1 MTSRWTLP
9 GDARS
14 SSALLNVVSA
24 RAIDRAAIA
33 AGTPELE
40 LMERAGAAT
49 AAAIR
54 ERWQP
59 VPTLVLAGSGNNG
72 GDGFVIARLLAEA
85 GWPVRV
91 ACARD
96 LKALS
101 GSAQAMAKRW
111 TGPVTTLEVKSL
123 EGAGLVID
131 ALFGTGLA
139 RPLEG
144 EIRSVVGALNAR
156 DVPVVAVDI
165 PSGIETDS
173 GAVLGV
179 AAQGVAVRADLTVTF
194 FRRKPGLVLMPGRAH
209 AGEIV
214 VSDLGVA
221 DAVYAKITVALF
233 VNGPDLWRDAFP
245 WPTAEG
251 HKYTRGHVVI
261 LGGTEVTGAARL
273 AAHAAQRIG
282 AGLTTIAADPSVVP
296 IYAAFRADLMVK
308 PITGADGFRDLLSDK
323 RLNAVLLG
331 PGSGADDRLAG
342 AIAAALDSEAALALD
357 ADCFRVLA
365 DRANGLV
372 KRLNNRVI
380 MTPHEGEFSRVFGS
394 PQPRLDAALRAA
406 RETGATMLL
415 KGSDTV
421 VAGPDGRAVIN
432 TEAPPDLATAG
443 SGDVLAGLI
452 VGLLA
457 NRLPPLL
464 AGIIGCWIHGR
475 AAASFGPGLLAGDI
489 PDLVPRVLAELRS

>member
-1 MTSRWTLP
+1 MTAARPSWTLP

-14 SSALLNVVSA
+14 PHALLNVASA
-24 RAIDRAAIA
+24 RAIDQAAIA

-72 GDGFVIARLLAEA
+72 GDGFVVARLLAEA
-85 GWPVRV
+85 GWSVRV

-101 GSAQAMAKRW
+101 GSAQAMANRW
-111 TGPVTTLEVKSL
+111 NGHITSLEVKSL
-123 EGAGLVID
+123 EGAGLVVD

-139 RPLEG
+139 RPLDG
-144 EIRSVVGALNAR
+144 DIRAIVEALNAR
-156 DVPVVAVDI
+156 KVPVVAVDI
-165 PSGIETDS
+165 ASGIETDS
-173 GAVLGV
+173 GAVLG
-179 AAQGVAVRADLTVTF
+179 AAVRADLTVTF
-194 FRRKPGLVLMPGRAH
+194 FRRKPGHLLMPGGAY
-209 AGEIV
+209 AGEVV

-221 DAVYAKITVALF
+221 DAVYAKIPVSLF
-233 VNGPDLWRDAFP
+233 ANGPDLWRAAFP
-245 WPTAEG
+245 WPTAES
-251 HKYTRGHVVI
+251 HKYTRGHAVI

-282 AGLTTIAADPSVVP
+282 AGLTSIAADPSVVP

-308 PITGADGFRDLLSDK
+308 PVKDADGFRDLLSDK

-365 DRANGLV
+365 DRTNGLV

-380 MTPHEGEFSRVFGS
+380 MTPHEGEFSRVFG
-394 PQPRLDAALRAA
+394 PAAPRLDAALRVA
-406 RETGATMLL
+406 RETGATVLL
-415 KGSDTV
+415 KGPDTI
-421 VAGPDGRAVIN
+421 VAAPGGKAVIN
-432 TEAPPDLATAG
+432 SGAPPELATAG

-457 NRLPPLL
+457 NHLPPFL

-475 AAASFGPGLLAGDI
+475 AASHFGPGLLAGDI
-489 PDLVPRVLAELRS
+489 PDLVPKVLRELRS